1 MSAARSFARF
11 GKQNTDIKREFLF
24 MSRIG
29 KKPITFAKTVK
40 ISQSDGMVK
49 VEGPK
54 GVLTSKL
61 PDGIKLV
68 VSDNSLSIE
77 RQTDDR
83 QARSYHGLAR
93 TLVNNMVTGV
103 SNGFE
108 KALEISGVGYRA
120 EIAGSTLKLV
130 LGFSSP
136 VEYTIP
142 KGIEVKVDKQV
153 NLVVSGINKELVGRV
168 ASEIRS
174 LKKPEPYK
182 GKGIKYAGEYIRR
195 KAGKAAGAK

>member
-1 MSAARSFARF
+1 
-11 GKQNTDIKREFLF
+11 

-29 KKPITFAKTVK
+29 KKPITFPKNVK
-40 ISQSDGMVK
+40 ISQSGGIVK

-54 GVLTSKL
+54 GSLSSKL
-61 PDGIKLV
+61 PDGITMV
-68 VSDNSLSIE
+68 VSENNLDIE
-77 RQTDDR
+77 RKSEDR
-83 QARSYHGLAR
+83 IVRSCHGLAR
-93 TLVNNMVTGV
+93 TLINNMVIGV
-103 SNGFE
+103 STGFQ
-108 KALEISGVGYRA
+108 KGLEISGVGYRA
-120 EIAGSTLKLV
+120 EVTGSTLKMV

-136 VEYTIP
+136 VEYIIP

-153 NLVVSGINKELVGRV
+153 NMVVSGINKELVGRV

-195 KAGKAAGAK
+195 KAGKSAAK

>member
-1 MSAARSFARF
+1 
-11 GKQNTDIKREFLF
+11 

-29 KKPITFAKTVK
+29 KKPITLPKNVK
-40 ISQSDGMVK
+40 ISQSDGIVK

-54 GVLTSKL
+54 GTLSSKL
-61 PDGIKLV
+61 PDGITMV
-68 VSDNSLSIE
+68 VSDNNLSIE
-77 RQTDDR
+77 RKSEER
-83 QARSYHGLAR
+83 LVRSYHGLAR
-93 TLVNNMVTGV
+93 TLINNMVTGV
-103 SNGFE
+103 STGFE
-108 KALEISGVGYRA
+108 KGLEISGVGYRA
-120 EIAGSTLKLV
+120 EVAGSTLKMV

-136 VEYTIP
+136 IEYSIP

-182 GKGIKYAGEYIRR
+182 GKGIKYVGEYIRR
-195 KAGKAAGAK
+195 KAGKSAGA